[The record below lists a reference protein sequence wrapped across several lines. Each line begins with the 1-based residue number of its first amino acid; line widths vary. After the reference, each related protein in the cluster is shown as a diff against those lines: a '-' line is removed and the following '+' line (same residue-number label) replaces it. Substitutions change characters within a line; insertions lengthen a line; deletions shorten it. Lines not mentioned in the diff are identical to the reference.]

1 MKNFLLQE
9 FEMRNLREFTYFF
22 GIQVMR
28 DHNKGTISLGQPKYI
43 REILKSFD
51 MDNCNPII
59 TPLKANIN
67 LYKPITTKTP

>member
-28 DHNKGTISLGQPKYI
+28 DHNKGTISLG
-43 REILKSFD
+43 
-51 MDNCNPII
+51 
-59 TPLKANIN
+59 
-67 LYKPITTKTP
+67 